1 MKVNN
6 QFNELLRESTTSV
19 ANQTARP
26 QLLSLTRAVNN
37 LIFSDLVAI
46 QPTEQPICALYGL
59 RYLNRDGQMTY
70 RSAATYG
77 GAAGDRAGIEE
88 FNKEKDYQVGD
99 LFDYENVVYQVIEAG
114 VVSVGATTDEEAIF
128 KGVMANKIRFYSDCA
143 PTEYFEDANTE
154 ISTTSMD
161 FDKWQVNVGSRKLK
175 TEFTTEFMQDLEAN
189 QMNSENAVV
198 DLLATVASEEI
209 NKDIM
214 QKLIT
219 VSTRYKIKGVT
230 PDGVLSLV
238 GVQDAPKQARE
249 LYRYA
254 CEMSNQ
260 MLRTSSFGGTYVLAS
275 SRVVGLLQS
284 TGWMEETDNA
294 LSEGRLR
301 CGLEVYADTVT
312 PFDYMLVGC
321 KHMIGDMESIGSL
334 FYSPYTEA
342 DGAGAYKSVIDPNSF
357 NHKVAIMNR
366 YALSV
371 NPYTAKQDQ
380 DIHVPVKGDEWNKLA
395 GRSEMSYILGIELP
409 PLEIDNA

>member
-1 MKVNN
+1 MTHI
-6 QFNELLRESTTSV
+6 FTELLRESTSSV

-46 QPTEQPICALYGL
+46 QPTDQPVSALYGL
-59 RYLNRDGQMTY
+59 RYLNRDGQMTF
-70 RSAATYG
+70 RTAATYG
-77 GAAGDRAGIEE
+77 GAAGDRTEIEE
-88 FNKEKDYQVGD
+88 FSKEKSYDEGALFKSGD
-99 LFDYENVVYQVIEAG
+99 VVYEVVTAG
-114 VVSVGATTDEEAIF
+114 TVGEDAETPESAIF
-128 KGVMANKIRFYSDCA
+128 KGVMTNKIRFYSDCA
-143 PTEYFEDANTE
+143 SVEYFEDKNTE
-154 ISTTSMD
+154 IASTSMQ

-175 TEFTTEFMQDLEAN
+175 TSFTTELMQDLEAS
-189 QMNSENAVV
+189 QINSENSVI

-209 NKDIM
+209 NKDII

-219 VSTRYKIKGVT
+219 VSSRYKIKGIT

-238 GVQDAPKQARE
+238 SVQDAPTQSRE

-260 MLRTSSFGGTYVLAS
+260 MLRTSSFAGTYVLAS

-284 TGWMEETDNA
+284 SGWMEETDNA

-301 CGLEVYADTVT
+301 CGLEVYADTTT

-321 KHMIGDMESIGSL
+321 KHMIGDMESVGSL

-357 NHKVAIMNR
+357 QHHVAIMNR
-366 YALSV
+366 YSLSV
-371 NPYTAKQDQ
+371 NPYTSKVDQ
-380 DIHVPVKGDEWNKLA
+380 EEHQVIKGDDWGKMA

>member
-1 MKVNN
+1 MTK
-6 QFNELLRESTTSV
+6 FNELLRESTSSV

-46 QPTEQPICALYGL
+46 QPTEQPVSALFGL
-59 RYLNRDGQMTY
+59 RYINRDGQMTY
-70 RSAATYG
+70 RTASTYG
-77 GAAGDRAGIEE
+77 GAAGDRANIEE
-88 FNKEKDYQVGD
+88 FQKDKEYQEEEFFVHND
-99 LFDYENVVYQVIEAG
+99 VVYVTMKTG
-114 VVSVGATTDEEAIF
+114 TVGEGTTTEDEAIF
-128 KGVMANKIRFYSDCA
+128 KGIMQNQIRFYSDCA
-143 PTEYFEDANTE
+143 SVDYFEDRNTE
-154 ISTTSMD
+154 VSSTAFN

-175 TEFTTEFMQDLEAN
+175 TDFTMELMQDLEAN
-189 QMNSENAVV
+189 QINSENSVL
-198 DLLATVASEEI
+198 DLLSTVASEEI

-219 VSTRYKIKGVT
+219 VSTRYKVKGIT
-230 PDGVLSLV
+230 DGGVLSLV
-238 GVQDAPKQARE
+238 NVQEAPAQARE

-254 CEMSNQ
+254 CEMSNH
-260 MLRTSSFGGTYVLAS
+260 MLRTSSFSGTYVLAS
-275 SRVVGLLQS
+275 SRVVGLLQAS
-284 TGWMEETDNA
+284 GWMEETDNA

-321 KHMIGDMESIGSL
+321 KHMVGDMESVGSL
-334 FYSPYTEA
+334 FYAPYTEA

-357 NHKVAIMNR
+357 QHKVAIMNR

-371 NPYTAKQDQ
+371 NPYTTSIDQ
-380 DIHVPVKGDEWNKLA
+380 TSGEVVKGDEWGKLA
-395 GRSEMSYILGIELP
+395 GRSEMSYMLGIELP

>member
-1 MKVNN
+1 MTHI
-6 QFNELLRESTTSV
+6 FTELLRESTSSV

-46 QPTEQPICALYGL
+46 QPTDQPVSALYGL
-59 RYLNRDGQMTY
+59 RYLNRDGQMTF
-70 RSAATYG
+70 RTATTYG
-77 GAAGDRAGIEE
+77 GAAGDRTEIEE
-88 FNKEKDYQVGD
+88 FSKEKSYDEGA
-99 LFDYENVVYQVIEAG
+99 LFKSDDVVYEVVTAG
-114 VVSVGATTDEEAIF
+114 TVGADAETPEAAIF
-128 KGVMANKIRFYSDCA
+128 KGVMTNKIRFYSDCA
-143 PTEYFEDANTE
+143 SVEYFEDKNTE
-154 ISTTSMD
+154 ISSTSMQ

-175 TEFTTEFMQDLEAN
+175 TSFTTELMQDLEAS
-189 QMNSENAVV
+189 QINSENSVI

-209 NKDIM
+209 NKDII

-219 VSTRYKIKGVT
+219 VSSRYKIKGVT

-238 GVQDAPKQARE
+238 SVQDAPTQARE

-260 MLRTSSFGGTYVLAS
+260 MLRTSSFAGTYVLAS

-301 CGLEVYADTVT
+301 CGLEVYADTTT

-321 KHMIGDMESIGSL
+321 KHMIGDMESVGSL

-357 NHKVAIMNR
+357 QHHVAIMNR
-366 YALSV
+366 YSLSV
-371 NPYTAKQDQ
+371 NPYTSKVDQ
-380 DIHVPVKGDEWNKLA
+380 EEHQVIKGDDWGKMA

>member
-1 MKVNN
+1 MA
-6 QFNELLRESTTSV
+6 QIFNELLKESTSSV

-26 QLLSLTRAVNN
+26 QLLALTRAVNN

-46 QPTEQPICALYGL
+46 QPTNQPICALFGL
-59 RYLNRDGQMTY
+59 RYVNRDGQMTY
-70 RSAATYG
+70 RTAGTYG
-77 GAAGDRAGIEE
+77 GAAGNRDVFED
-88 FNKEKDYQVGD
+88 FQKDKEYQVGD
-99 LFDYENVVYQVIEAG
+99 HFKFDNVVYEVITEGA
-114 VVSVGATTDEEAIF
+114 VGQDISTEEEAIF
-128 KGVMANKIRFYSDCA
+128 KGVVSNKIRFFSDYA

-154 ISTTSMD
+154 ISTTD
-161 FDKWQVNVGSRKLK
+161 FDFEKWQVNVGSRKLK
-175 TEFTTEFMQDLEAN
+175 TEFTTELMQDLEAN
-189 QMNSENAVV
+189 QMNSENTVL

-209 NKDIM
+209 NKDII

-219 VSTRYKIKGVT
+219 VSTRYKVKSIT

-238 GVQDAPKQARE
+238 NVQDAPAQARE

-275 SRVVGLLQS
+275 SRVVGLLQAS
-284 TGWMEETDNA
+284 GWMEETDNA

-312 PFDYMLVGC
+312 PFDYMIVGC
-321 KHMIGDMESIGSL
+321 KHMVGDMESVGSL
-334 FYSPYTEA
+334 FYSPYTES
-342 DGAGAYKSVIDPNSF
+342 DGAGAYKSIIDPNSF

-371 NPYTAKQDQ
+371 NPYTTKADQ
-380 DIHVPVKGDEWNKLA
+380 ENNQVIKGDEWGKLA
-395 GRSEMSYILGIELP
+395 GRSEMSYMLGIELP

>member
-1 MKVNN
+1 MTHI
-6 QFNELLRESTTSV
+6 FTELLRESTSSV

-46 QPTEQPICALYGL
+46 QPTDQPVSALYGL
-59 RYLNRDGQMTY
+59 RYLNRDGQMTF
-70 RSAATYG
+70 RTATTYG
-77 GAAGDRAGIEE
+77 GAAGDRTEIEE
-88 FNKEKDYQVGD
+88 FSKEKSYDEGA
-99 LFDYENVVYQVIEAG
+99 LFKSDDVVYEVVTAGTVGEDAETPEA
-114 VVSVGATTDEEAIF
+114 AIF
-128 KGVMANKIRFYSDCA
+128 KGIMTNKIRFYSDCA
-143 PTEYFEDANTE
+143 SVEYFEDKNTE
-154 ISTTSMD
+154 ISSTSMQ

-175 TEFTTEFMQDLEAN
+175 TSFTTELMQDLEAS
-189 QMNSENAVV
+189 QINSENSVI

-209 NKDIM
+209 NKDII

-219 VSTRYKIKGVT
+219 VSSRYKIKGIT

-238 GVQDAPKQARE
+238 RVQDAPTQARE

-254 CEMSNQ
+254 CEMRNQ
-260 MLRTSSFGGTYVLAS
+260 MLRTSSFAGTYVLAS

-301 CGLEVYADTVT
+301 CGLEVYADTTT

-321 KHMIGDMESIGSL
+321 KHMIGDMESVGSL

-357 NHKVAIMNR
+357 QHHVAIMNR
-366 YALSV
+366 YSLSV
-371 NPYTAKQDQ
+371 NPYTSKVDQ
-380 DIHVPVKGDEWNKLA
+380 EEHQVIKGDDWGKMA

>member
-1 MKVNN
+1 MTN
-6 QFNELLRESTTSV
+6 Q
-19 ANQTARP
+19 
-26 QLLSLTRAVNN
+26 
-37 LIFSDLVAI
+37 
-46 QPTEQPICALYGL
+46 
-59 RYLNRDGQMTY
+59 
-70 RSAATYG
+70 
-77 GAAGDRAGIEE
+77 
-88 FNKEKDYQVGD
+88 
-99 LFDYENVVYQVIEAG
+99 
-114 VVSVGATTDEEAIF
+114 
-128 KGVMANKIRFYSDCA
+128 IRFYSDCA
-143 PTEYFEDANTE
+143 PVEYFEDKNTE
-154 ISTTSMD
+154 ISSTSMQ

-175 TEFTTEFMQDLEAN
+175 TSFTTELMQDLEAS
-189 QMNSENAVV
+189 QINSENSVI

-209 NKDIM
+209 NKDII

-219 VSTRYKIKGVT
+219 VSTRYKIKGIT

-238 GVQDAPKQARE
+238 SVQDAPKQARE

-260 MLRTSSFGGTYVLAS
+260 MLRTSSFAGTYVLAS

-312 PFDYMLVGC
+312 PFDYMVVGC
-321 KHMIGDMESIGSL
+321 KHMIGDMESVGSL

-357 NHKVAIMNR
+357 QHHVAIMNR
-366 YALSV
+366 YSLSV
-371 NPYTAKQDQ
+371 NPYTAKVDQ
-380 DIHVPVKGDEWNKLA
+380 EEHQVIKGDEWAKLA

>member
-1 MKVNN
+1 MS
-6 QFNELLRESTTSV
+6 FHELLRESTTSA
-19 ANQTARP
+19 ANSVARP
-26 QLLSLTRAVNN
+26 QLQSLTRAVNN
-37 LIFSDLVAI
+37 LIFTDLVAI
-46 QPTEQPICALYGL
+46 QPTEQPVCALFGL

-70 RSAATYG
+70 RTAATYG
-77 GAAGDRAGIEE
+77 GAAGSRDGIEDFQKDKE
-88 FNKEKDYQVGD
+88 YQAGEYFKFND
-99 LFDYENVVYQVIEAG
+99 VVYEVISEG
-114 VVSVGATTDEEAIF
+114 SVGENLATSEEAIF
-128 KGVMANKIRFYSDCA
+128 KGVMSNKIRFFSDCA
-143 PTEYFEDANTE
+143 PIDYFEDVNTE
-154 ISTTSMD
+154 ISTTDLD
-161 FDKWQVNVGSRKLK
+161 FDKWQVNIGSRKLK
-175 TEFTTEFMQDLEAN
+175 TEFTTELMQDLEAN
-189 QMNSENAVV
+189 QINSENSVL

-209 NKDIM
+209 NKDII

-219 VSTRYKIKGVT
+219 VSTRYKVKSIT

-238 GVQDAPKQARE
+238 NVQEAPVQARE

-260 MLRTSSFGGTYVLAS
+260 MLRTSSFSGTYVLAS

-284 TGWMEETDNA
+284 SGWMEETDNA

-312 PFDYMLVGC
+312 PFDYMIVGC

-371 NPYTAKQDQ
+371 NPYTVKANQDTNQ
-380 DIHVPVKGDEWNKLA
+380 PIKGDEWSKLA
-395 GRSEMSYILGIELP
+395 GRSEMSYMLGIELP

>member
-1 MKVNN
+1 MTHI
-6 QFNELLRESTTSV
+6 FTELLRESTSSV

-46 QPTEQPICALYGL
+46 QPTDQPVSALYGL
-59 RYLNRDGQMTY
+59 RYLNRDGQMTF
-70 RSAATYG
+70 RTATTYG
-77 GAAGDRAGIEE
+77 GAAGDRTEIEE
-88 FNKEKDYQVGD
+88 FSKEKSYDEGA
-99 LFDYENVVYQVIEAG
+99 LFKSDDVVYEVVTAGTVGEDAETPEA
-114 VVSVGATTDEEAIF
+114 AIF
-128 KGVMANKIRFYSDCA
+128 KGIMTNKIRFYSDCA
-143 PTEYFEDANTE
+143 SVEYFEDKNTE
-154 ISTTSMD
+154 ISSTSMQ

-175 TEFTTEFMQDLEAN
+175 TSFTTELMQDLEAS
-189 QMNSENAVV
+189 QINSENSVI

-209 NKDIM
+209 NKDII

-219 VSTRYKIKGVT
+219 VSSRYKIKGIT

-238 GVQDAPKQARE
+238 SVQDAPTQARE

-254 CEMSNQ
+254 CEMRNQ
-260 MLRTSSFGGTYVLAS
+260 MLRTSSFAGTYVLAS

-301 CGLEVYADTVT
+301 CGLEVYADTTT

-321 KHMIGDMESIGSL
+321 KHMIGDMESVGSL

-357 NHKVAIMNR
+357 QHHVAIMNR
-366 YALSV
+366 YSLSV
-371 NPYTAKQDQ
+371 NPYTSKVDQ
-380 DIHVPVKGDEWNKLA
+380 EEHQVIKGDDWGKMA

>member
-1 MKVNN
+1 MTHT
-6 QFNELLRESTTSV
+6 FTELLRESTSSV
-19 ANQTARP
+19 ANQNARP

-46 QPTEQPICALYGL
+46 QPTEQPICALFGL

-70 RSAATYG
+70 RTAATYG
-77 GAAGDRAGIEE
+77 GAAGNRNGIEE
-88 FNKEKDYQVGD
+88 FSKDKEYQAGD
-99 LFDYENVVYQVIEAG
+99 HFVYGDVVYEVITTG
-114 VVSVGATTDEEAIF
+114 MIDATASTPEEAIF

-143 PTEYFEDANTE
+143 ETSYFEDANTE
-154 ISTTSMD
+154 ISETNFN

-175 TEFTTEFMQDLEAN
+175 TDFTMELMQDLEAN
-189 QMNSENAVV
+189 QINSDNSII

-219 VSTRYKIKGVT
+219 VSTRYKIKGIT
-230 PDGVLSLV
+230 PDGVLSLA

-260 MLRTSSFGGTYVLAS
+260 MLRTSSFAGTYVLAS

-284 TGWMEETDNA
+284 TGWMEESDNA
-294 LSEGRLR
+294 LSEGRLH

-321 KHMIGDMESIGSL
+321 KHMIGDMESVGSL
-334 FYSPYTEA
+334 FYSPYTES

-357 NHKVAIMNR
+357 QHKVAIMNR

-371 NPYTAKQDQ
+371 NPYTSKVDQ
-380 DIHVPVKGDEWNKLA
+380 EENQTIKGDEWGKLA

>member
-1 MKVNN
+1 MA
-6 QFNELLRESTTSV
+6 QIFNELLKESTSSV

-26 QLLSLTRAVNN
+26 QLLALTRAVNN

-46 QPTEQPICALYGL
+46 QPTEQPVCALYGL

-70 RSAATYG
+70 RTASTYG
-77 GAAGDRAGIEE
+77 GLAGNRDQYEE
-88 FNKEKDYQVGD
+88 FNKDKEYQVGD
-99 LFDYENVVYQVIEAG
+99 YFAFDDVVYEVMTAG
-114 VVSVGATTDEEAIF
+114 AVGADITTPEEAIF
-128 KGVMANKIRFYSDCA
+128 KGVMANKIRFFSDCA
-143 PTEYFEDANTE
+143 PVEYFEDSNTD
-154 ISTTSMD
+154 ISTT
-161 FDKWQVNVGSRKLK
+161 FFNFAKWQVNVGSRKLK
-175 TEFTTEFMQDLEAN
+175 TDFTTELMQDLEAN
-189 QMNSENAVV
+189 QINSENSII

-219 VSTRYKIKGVT
+219 VSTRYKVKSIT

-238 GVQDAPKQARE
+238 NVQEAPAQARE

-260 MLRTSSFGGTYVLAS
+260 MLRTSSFSGTYVLAS
-275 SRVVGLLQS
+275 SRVVGLLQAS
-284 TGWMEETDNA
+284 GWMEESDNA

-334 FYSPYTEA
+334 FYSPYTES

-357 NHKVAIMNR
+357 QHKVAIMNR

-371 NPYTAKQDQ
+371 NPYTTKTGQDLDQ
-380 DIHVPVKGDEWNKLA
+380 PVKGDEWAKLA

>member
-1 MKVNN
+1 MTHI
-6 QFNELLRESTTSV
+6 FTELLRESTSSV

-46 QPTEQPICALYGL
+46 QPTDQPVSALYGL
-59 RYLNRDGQMTY
+59 RYLNRDGQMTF

-77 GAAGDRAGIEE
+77 GAAGDRTDIEE
-88 FNKEKDYQVGD
+88 FSKEKSYDEGALFKSGD
-99 LFDYENVVYQVIEAG
+99 VVYEVVTAGTVGEDAATPEA
-114 VVSVGATTDEEAIF
+114 AIF
-128 KGVMANKIRFYSDCA
+128 KGVMTNKIRFYSDCA
-143 PTEYFEDANTE
+143 PVEYFEDKNTE
-154 ISTTSMD
+154 ISSTSMQ

-175 TEFTTEFMQDLEAN
+175 TSFTTELMQDLEAS
-189 QMNSENAVV
+189 QINSENSVI

-219 VSTRYKIKGVT
+219 VSTRYKIKGIT

-260 MLRTSSFGGTYVLAS
+260 MLRTSSFAGTYVLAS

-312 PFDYMLVGC
+312 PFDYMVVGC
-321 KHMIGDMESIGSL
+321 KHMIGDMESVGSL

-357 NHKVAIMNR
+357 QHHVAIMNR
-366 YALSV
+366 YSLSV
-371 NPYTAKQDQ
+371 NPYTAKVDQ
-380 DIHVPVKGDEWNKLA
+380 EEHQIIKGDEWAKLA